1 MKIKRIGIVVILL
14 LTVVIGKCSTAV
26 AEDNVPYETYNYD
39 YWEDV
44 YYTPAAYVPDKS
56 YSGIEIGSGTWNN
69 PQDFCVAEDGRIY
82 VADTGNNRIVVL
94 NSLLQFVKTI
104 DGFINEGIQDTF
116 NSPTGLSVSAKNELY
131 IADTN
136 NKRVVVLDVQ
146 GNLVKILS
154 NPTAD
159 ILGEDFEFNPLKI
172 CVDYADRVYVVSKN
186 MFQGI
191 MAFDTQGDFT
201 GFTGT
206 INVTVTL
213 YDKIWRKLSTKAQRA
228 RQSQFIPTEFT
239 GLDIDPDGFLYAT
252 NIDAAGKQSVRR
264 LNPKGQ
270 DVIKKN
276 STKTPIS
283 GDFYFRIVGDYSG
296 ASRIVDIVYRDNGI
310 YSVIDTTRGRIF
322 TYDHEGNLL
331 YIFGGRGSQRGTFK
345 NPVAIEEVG
354 DKVYVLDSGRNEI
367 MSFKESEYGR
377 LINDAVALRYEG
389 DEKSA
394 VELWKQ
400 VLELDSNF
408 ELAYV
413 GIGKANLSAGEN
425 KEAMKYLKLGM
436 NREYYSIAFKRYRN
450 EILKDNLGYVLTG
463 LAVLLIVLWITKIVM
478 KVKKNKKGK
487 VKVE

>member
-1 MKIKRIGIVVILL
+1 MGIVLMLL
-14 LTVVIGKCSTAV
+14 VTIVIGEYSTV
-26 AEDNVPYETYNYD
+26 FAEDNVPYDTYNYD

-44 YYTPAAYVPDKS
+44 YYTPAAYVPDDS
-56 YSGIEIGSGTWNN
+56 YSGIKVGSGAWNN
-69 PQDFCVAEDGRIY
+69 PQDFCVADDGRIY
-82 VADTGNNRIVVL
+82 VADTGNNRIIVL
-94 NSLLQFVKTI
+94 DSTMKLIMNIESFT
-104 DGFINEGIQDTF
+104 NEGTQDTF
-116 NSPTGLSVSAKNELY
+116 DTPTGVFASSKNEIY

-136 NKRVVVLDVQ
+136 KNRIVILDNG
-146 GNLVKILS
+146 GNLIKIIS

-159 ILGEDFEFNPLKI
+159 ILGDGFVFNPLKV
-172 CVDYADRVYVVSKN
+172 CVDYADRVYVIAKN

-191 MAFDTQGDFT
+191 MAFDNKGEFT

-206 INVTVTL
+206 INVTVSL
-213 YDKIWRKLSTKAQRA
+213 YEKIWRKFSTKAQRA

-239 GLDIDPDGFLYAT
+239 GLNIDPDGFLYAT
-252 NIDAAGKQSVRR
+252 NIDSSGLQSVRR

-276 STKTPIS
+276 STGTPLS
-283 GDFYFRIVGDYSG
+283 GDYYFRMMGDYSG
-296 ASRIVDIVYRDNGI
+296 ASRIVDIIYRDNGI

-345 NPVAIEEVG
+345 NPIAIENIG
-354 DKVYVLDSGRNEI
+354 DEILVLDSSRSEI
-367 MSFKESEYGR
+367 MSFKESRYGS
-377 LINDAVALRYEG
+377 LINEAVSLRYEG

-394 VELWKQ
+394 VKLWEQ

-413 GIGKANLSAGEN
+413 GIGKAYLSAGDN
-425 KEAMKYLKLGM
+425 KMAMKYLKLGM

-450 EILKDNLGYVLTG
+450 EILKDNLSYVLTG
-463 LAVLLIVLWITKIVM
+463 VVILIAVYWIRKLVRM
-478 KVKKNKKGK
+478 KRKVNKGEEKA
-487 VKVE
+487 

>member
-1 MKIKRIGIVVILL
+1 MLVI
-14 LTVVIGKCSTAV
+14 TIVIGTCGTAL

-39 YWEDV
+39 YWEDI
-44 YYTPAAYVPDKS
+44 YYTPAAYVPENS
-56 YSGIEIGSGTWNN
+56 YSGVNIGSGAFNN
-69 PQDFCVAEDGRIY
+69 PQDFCISEDGKIY

-94 NSLLQFVKTI
+94 DSSLQLVKSIEGFVK
-104 DGFINEGIQDTF
+104 EGTQDTF
-116 NSPTGLSVSAKNELY
+116 NTPTGLFVSGKNEIY

-136 NKRVVVLDVQ
+136 NKRVVVLDVE
-146 GNLVKILS
+146 GNLVKLIS

-159 ILGEDFEFNPLKI
+159 ILGDDFVFNPLKV

-191 MAFDTQGDFT
+191 MAFDNQGEFT

-213 YDKIWRKLSTKAQRA
+213 YEKIWRKLSTKAQRA

-252 NIDAAGKQSVRR
+252 NIDAAGVQSVRR

-276 STKTPIS
+276 STATPIS
-283 GDFYFRIVGDYSG
+283 GDFYFRIFGDYSG
-296 ASRIVDIVYRDNGI
+296 ASRIADIVYRDNGI

-354 DKVYVLDSGRNEI
+354 DKIYVLDSSRNEI
-367 MSFKESEYGR
+367 MTFKESEYGR
-377 LINDAVALRYEG
+377 LINEAVALRYEG

-400 VLELDSNF
+400 VLQLDSNF

-413 GIGKANLSAGEN
+413 GIGKAYLSAGEN

-450 EILKDNLGYVLTG
+450 DILKDNLSYVLTG
-463 LAVLLIVLWITKIVM
+463 LAILLVVLWVYKIY
-478 KVKKNKKGK
+478 KRVKNTKKGK
-487 VKVE
+487 VKVG

>member
-1 MKIKRIGIVVILL
+1 MLVVTI
-14 LTVVIGKCSTAV
+14 VIGTCSTAL

-39 YWEDV
+39 YWEDI
-44 YYTPAAYVPDKS
+44 YYTPAAYVPEYS
-56 YSGIEIGSGTWNN
+56 YSGIKIGSGAFKN
-69 PQDFCVAEDGRIY
+69 PQDFCISEDGKIY

-94 NSLLQFVKTI
+94 DSSLQFITSI
-104 DGFINEGIQDTF
+104 DGFTNEGAQDTF
-116 NSPTGLSVSAKNELY
+116 NTPTGLFVSGKNELY

-136 NKRVVVLDVQ
+136 NKRVVVLDAQ
-146 GNLVKILS
+146 GNLRKIIS

-159 ILGEDFEFNPLKI
+159 ILGEDFVFNPLKI

-191 MAFDTQGDFT
+191 MAFDNQGEFT

-213 YDKIWRKLSTKAQRA
+213 YDKIWRMLSTKAQRA

-239 GLDIDPDGFLYAT
+239 GLDIDSDGFLYAT

-283 GDFYFRIVGDYSG
+283 GDFYFRIMGDYSG

-310 YSVIDTTRGRIF
+310 YSVMDTTRGRIF

-331 YIFGGRGSQRGTFK
+331 YVFGGRGSQRGTFK
-345 NPVAIEEVG
+345 NPVAIEQVG
-354 DKVYVLDSGRNEI
+354 DKIYVLDSGRNEI
-367 MSFKESEYGR
+367 MTFTESEYGR
-377 LINDAVALRYEG
+377 LINEAVALRYEG

-413 GIGKANLSAGEN
+413 GIGKAYLSAGQN

-436 NREYYSIAFKRYRN
+436 DREYYSIAFKRYRN
-450 EILKDNLGYVLTG
+450 EILKDNLSYVLTG
-463 LAVLLIVLWITKIVM
+463 LVILLVILWAFKIYK
-478 KVKKNKKGK
+478 KVKNTKKGK
-487 VKVE
+487 VKV